1 MNEST
6 LFQEDFYWITRNRKA
21 IYSWLGDNGHRFF
34 DRILKNDWPFLFHPK
49 GYHGF
54 GISGNVLSLL
64 LHGQLF
70 ENPLLDLMVKA
81 IVRAESRLCSRFL
94 PQRSHEER
102 LTGNLVSEIDSAFFL
117 IREKFRILS
126 QERYGES
133 KVIDFYYY
141 DLSRGGKAEKITGA
155 DLGLIFV
162 LDLPDL
168 PFMVRSL
175 RLQAKKVYETSQI
188 DLAQYHTF
196 TSSGDED
203 SAYLFYDMS
212 PKTYCAPIV
221 YPAKSMISYAK
232 SAEEKSNKSFSLSY
246 DNILN
251 GIPLSL
257 FAYQILST
265 GTSSLEHSRFKDAYR
280 YFAQQMPQYEE
291 DNCLGSRVAVVSLGR
306 PISIGFNSDGGLE
319 LNV

>member
-1 MNEST
+1 MNDT
-6 LFQEDFYWITRNRKA
+6 ALFQEDFYWITRNRKA
-21 IYSWLGDNGHRFF
+21 IYSWLGDKGYRFF
-34 DRILKNDWPFLFHPK
+34 DKVLDGNWPFHP
-49 GYHGF
+49 GLYYGF
-54 GISGNVLSLL
+54 GGGIGGILSLL

-70 ENPLLDLMVKA
+70 ENPLFDTMVKA
-81 IVRAESRLCSRFL
+81 LVRAESRLCSRFL

-117 IREKFRILS
+117 IRERFRALS

-133 KVIDFYYY
+133 KVVDFYYY

-175 RLQAKKVYETSQI
+175 RLQAKKVHGSSRIDIAQLHTLTSHGA
-188 DLAQYHTF
+188 D
-196 TSSGDED
+196 D
-203 SAYLFYDMS
+203 SAYLFYDMD
-212 PKTYCAPIV
+212 PATYCAPIV
-221 YPAKSMISYAK
+221 YPASSMEHRAK
-232 SAEEKSNKSFSLSY
+232 SAEKESNKTFSISY
-246 DNILN
+246 DDVLS

-257 FAYQILST
+257 FAYRVFST
-265 GTSSLEHSRFKDAYR
+265 GASTQEHAQFKDAYHFFER
-280 YFAQQMPQYEE
+280 QLPQHRD
-291 DNCLGSRVAVVSLGR
+291 DNCLGGRIAIISLGR
-306 PISIGFNSDGGLE
+306 PIAIGVNNDGGLE